1 MNNYIKQFKEISI
14 ADVATVGGKNA
25 SLGEMFSK
33 LASRGIAV
41 PDGFATTAFAFEEF
55 LSNNLL
61 HAPLH
66 ELMFELDKK
75 NFSNLAA
82 TGAKAR
88 ELILAAELP
97 QNLQHAVIQDTKD
110 CVVRSMQK
118 WLFAAAPLPKI
129 CQRQVL
135 QGNMKAI

>member
-1 MNNYIKQFKEISI
+1 MNNYIKKFKEISI

-25 SLGEMFSK
+25 SLGEIFSK

-41 PDGFATTAFAFEEF
+41 PDGFTTTIFAFEEF

-75 NFSNLAA
+75 NF
-82 TGAKAR
+82 T
-88 ELILAAELP
+88 I
-97 QNLQHAVIQDTKD
+97 TKR
-110 CVVRSMQK
+110 CRGK
-118 WLFAAAPLPKI
+118 NWLTRPGT
-129 CQRQVL
+129 QRFS
-135 QGNMKAI
+135 